1 MPSWALL
8 VMTVVCKKVR
18 KKTIELLTRIKQ
30 KLKGNMSIITKMK
43 NKRKWTNITNILLDL
58 IDEIQR
64 YTMEKEDLGPFPLQ
78 WKALEAL
85 N

>member
-1 MPSWALL
+1 
-8 VMTVVCKKVR
+8 
-18 KKTIELLTRIKQ
+18 
-30 KLKGNMSIITKMK
+30 MK
-43 NKRKWTNITNILLDL
+43 NKCKWTNITNVLADL

-64 YTMEKEDLGPFPLQ
+64 HTMEKEDLGPFPLQ

>member
-1 MPSWALL
+1 
-8 VMTVVCKKVR
+8 
-18 KKTIELLTRIKQ
+18 
-30 KLKGNMSIITKMK
+30 MSMNIK
-43 NKRKWTNITNILLDL
+43 NKNKWQWTNITNVLAGL

-78 WKALEAL
+78 WKALEAH

>member
-1 MPSWALL
+1 
-8 VMTVVCKKVR
+8 
-18 KKTIELLTRIKQ
+18 
-30 KLKGNMSIITKMK
+30 MSIITKMK
-43 NKRKWTNITNILLDL
+43 NKRKWTNITNVLLDL

-64 YTMEKEDLGPFPLQ
+64 YTKEKETRVPSLSQ